1 MNLNC
6 FLQNDIKMKKKK
18 FIVEEDDDFE
28 LVNIDIN
35 IVKNMLEFM
44 NVQFGLAGF
53 VINIFSFMGI

>member
-1 MNLNC
+1 
-6 FLQNDIKMKKKK
+6 MKKKK

-44 NVQFGLAGF
+44 NV
-53 VINIFSFMGI
+53 